1 MSNSDFSFVSKQII
15 IYLGITILNIGVIG
29 GIFNVI
35 VFLSLR
41 TFRQNS
47 CAFFLLIMSFVNIG
61 QLIFSLFSRIM
72 ISGFLID
79 WTATSSAYCKF
90 RNYFLQVCALMS
102 YTCMCLATIDQ
113 FLATSLRP
121 RWQQFLN
128 INKARFL
135 CILFFIIWLVHGI
148 PTLIWFNLS
157 SSEITGK
164 PTCTIT
170 NPVFEEY
177 TTNGYLVILT
187 GILPVLITVTFGS
200 FAYWNVR
207 QIPYRVIPLVRRELD
222 KQLTSMILVQVVYNF
237 LVIVPHVGVS
247 VMIYFIDDNIKSSI
261 EDQLNFYFIITN
273 LIYYLYYA
281 VSIYY

>member
-79 WTATSSAYCKF
+79 WTAMFLAYCKF

-113 FLATSLRP
+113 FLATSLHP
-121 RWQQFLN
+121 RWRQFLN

-148 PTLIWFNLS
+148 PALILYNLS
-157 SSEITGK
+157 PSMTTGK
-164 PTCTIT
+164 PTCMVT
-170 NPVFEEY
+170 NPIYGKYITQVYF
-177 TTNGYLVILT
+177 VILT
-187 GILPVLITVTFGS
+187 GILPISITVLFGS

-207 QIPYRVIPLVRRELD
+207 QIPYRIVPLVRRELD
-222 KQLTSMILVQVVYNF
+222 KQLTSMVLVQIIFNIF
-237 LVIVPHVGVS
+237 AIVPYVIMQILLSTLDLTSKSINVS
-247 VMIYFIDDNIKSSI
+247 S
-261 EDQLNFYFIITN
+261 LNLAAVIFAIC
-273 LIYYLYYA
+273 YYLYFA
-281 VSIYY
+281 VSLNN